1 MEARLMGVWLSEPL
15 TPTQEKLLMVFQP
28 LCGRTKLNSS
38 CCSKKVHVW
47 CTAKTHLASLRFC
60 RKQVQKLPVGP
71 EACLP

>member
-1 MEARLMGVWLSEPL
+1 MGVWLSEPL

-47 CTAKTHLASLRFC
+47 CTAKLAIKR
-60 RKQVQKLPVGP
+60 
-71 EACLP
+71 